1 QATNLANPASTILGV
16 LDATNVQY
24 VTRWQMGNTV
34 YYAAMENNA
43 ANQPIFYAGAMQT
56 IDLCSV
62 SACFPHVLTYPE
74 PGAGSTFTGKT
85 EAGTVSCR
93 ASGPC
98 TLTIAV
104 KVADVGNPTSA
115 SLLESVAAY
124 SLAATLQEGAENNV
138 TAQSDTVPLEIDGVC
153 CFNFKGSKK

>member
-1 QATNLANPASTILGV
+1 
-16 LDATNVQY
+16 
-24 VTRWQMGNTV
+24 MGNAV

-43 ANQPIFYAGAMQT
+43 TNQPIFYAGAMQT

-74 PGAGSTFTGKT
+74 PGSGPTFTGKA
-85 EAGTVSCR
+85 EAGSISCPP
-93 ASGPC
+93 SGPC

-104 KVADVGNPTSA
+104 KVADIGSPTNA

-124 SLAATLQEGAENNV
+124 SLAASLQEGAENNA
-138 TAQSDTVPLEIDGVC
+138 TAQTDTVPLEIDGVC
-153 CFNFKGSKK
+153 CYNFKRK